1 MNFPKYIFIFIGLLT
16 LNVSKS
22 QAQSLTQLKPVHC
35 GQQMLYWVGNQGE
48 VFSTFLAGATHY
60 KYKAINNTSNPSYFS
75 EKISIAIPNNTSSGS
90 KINIGQFFG
99 MKDTTWYTISVC
111 WSNDNGITWSSY
123 GPSCQIKT
131 CLSQKTSL
139 RPEYCGFQALS
150 WGASFFCYSMPFAT
164 QYRFRL
170 KNLPGQSYFDQT
182 ILKNYNFAYFSDFTN
197 IPSGKILECYVQW
210 NNGGDWKPW
219 GTMCYIISPQLP
231 LSLPNMP
238 DRFVLGS
245 SGMSI
250 NYVGTVPAEN
260 NKLSY
265 TVGEP
270 LTNTIDN
277 TSLLKIITQGFQQ
290 PDKEVISLTQPGV
303 SVSGLI
309 ADYNFI
315 SYPNPFDSKITII
328 APPEF
333 KSIVNVKI
341 ISELGQLIIDSLM
354 TLNYLEIDMLNYSKG
369 KYFIVITD
377 ESGVIID
384 TFPIIKYD

>member
-1 MNFPKYIFIFIGLLT
+1 
-16 LNVSKS
+16 
-22 QAQSLTQLKPVHC
+22 
-35 GQQMLYWVGNQGE
+35 
-48 VFSTFLAGATHY
+48 
-60 KYKAINNTSNPSYFS
+60 
-75 EKISIAIPNNTSSGS
+75 
-90 KINIGQFFG
+90 
-99 MKDTTWYTISVC
+99 
-111 WSNDNGITWSSY
+111 
-123 GPSCQIKT
+123 
-131 CLSQKTSL
+131 
-139 RPEYCGFQALS
+139 
-150 WGASFFCYSMPFAT
+150 
-164 QYRFRL
+164 
-170 KNLPGQSYFDQT
+170 
-182 ILKNYNFAYFSDFTN
+182 
-197 IPSGKILECYVQW
+197 
-210 NNGGDWKPW
+210 
-219 GTMCYIISPQLP
+219 
-231 LSLPNMP
+231 MP

-260 NKLSY
+260 YKLSY

-290 PDKEVISLTQPGV
+290 PDKEVINLTQPGV

-315 SYPNPFDSKITII
+315 SYPNPFDSKIAII

-354 TLNYLEIDMLNYSKG
+354 TLNYLEIDMFNYSKG